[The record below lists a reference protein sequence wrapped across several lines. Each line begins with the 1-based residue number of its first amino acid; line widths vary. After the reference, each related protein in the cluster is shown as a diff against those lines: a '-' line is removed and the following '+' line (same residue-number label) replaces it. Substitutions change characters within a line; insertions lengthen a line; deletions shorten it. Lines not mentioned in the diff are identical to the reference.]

1 MRDMMRQNTV
11 EEPKIMELVGL
22 RTIQVQSVYYTN
34 MIRYKYVD
42 LTVLWQF
49 WHSKN
54 SKLEYIMFGWCEDF

>member
-1 MRDMMRQNTV
+1 MRDMMRQSTV

-22 RTIQVQSVYYTN
+22 TTIQVQSVYYTN

-54 SKLEYIMFGWCEDF
+54 SKSDYIMSELV

>member
-11 EEPKIMELVGL
+11 EEPKIMKLVGL
-22 RTIQVQSVYYTN
+22 KTIQVQSVYYTN

-49 WHSKN
+49 WHIIKQQTGLN
-54 SKLEYIMFGWCEDF
+54 NV